1 MDEKSVGGGKRRGGV
16 GEVRVVSAR
25 CAPYNDANLP
35 NIECPEDGALPT
47 HFRVT
52 YVPERAP
59 PLCPAQTR
67 EVGGEQDISPLFH
80 RCRWPIAAST
90 DTRSVESIFHNRVP
104 R

>member
-1 MDEKSVGGGKRRGGV
+1 MDEKSVRGGKRRGGV

-35 NIECPEDGALPT
+35 NTECPEDGALPT

-59 PLCPAQTR
+59 PLYSVQTLR
-67 EVGGEQDISPLFH
+67 VGGELAVTQL
-80 RCRWPIAAST
+80 AAS
-90 DTRSVESIFHNRVP
+90 
-104 R
+104 